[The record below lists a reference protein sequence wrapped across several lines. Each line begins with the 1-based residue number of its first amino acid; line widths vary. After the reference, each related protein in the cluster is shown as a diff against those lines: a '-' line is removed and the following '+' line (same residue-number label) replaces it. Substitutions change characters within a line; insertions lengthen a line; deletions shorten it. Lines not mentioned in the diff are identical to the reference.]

1 MVSSKEKISLI
12 LKDGRQARE
21 RLSWMSGEELAER
34 LRKDYARGYVSQ
46 LREALPRLLPIAQ
59 FVHINKIHTV
69 YPSVEYRRTPDG
81 GHVFR
86 QYTGI
91 VMVEVR
97 FSFIMIAKIGKYFY
111 YANFFTYISQ
121 KTSMSSFCE

>member
-1 MVSSKEKISLI
+1 MYKGEGLLFTPSNIKNSTKVVMPMGKISLI

-59 FVHINKIHTV
+59 FIHINKIHTV
-69 YPSVEYRRTPDG
+69 YPSVESSVVYL
-81 GHVFR
+81 R
-86 QYTGI
+86 QY
-91 VMVEVR
+91 
-97 FSFIMIAKIGKYFY
+97 SKY
-111 YANFFTYISQ
+111 
-121 KTSMSSFCE
+121 SSP